1 MTVYYLFAFDEKTHL
16 ISYYAGIQPPRKYRS
31 KTGVYKIVSRFVEA
45 HTVPEKNVDSI
56 LDSLNKFSSTYG
68 VWDKKTPI
76 EMFPKD
82 EEVEQCFGCNLY
94 FTEKEK
100 AVAHD
105 FVKEAIAHSSIGV
118 FTASRLHEL
127 GRFEFAQDVVGFRV
141 CKKCGH
147 DFCGSCMRTKMYC
160 KDCRIKGR
168 R

>member
-1 MTVYYLFAFDEKTHL
+1 
-16 ISYYAGIQPPRKYRS
+16 
-31 KTGVYKIVSRFVEA
+31 
-45 HTVPEKNVDSI
+45 
-56 LDSLNKFSSTYG
+56 
-68 VWDKKTPI
+68 
-76 EMFPKD
+76 MFPKD

-127 GRFEFAQDVVGFRV
+127 DRFEFAQDVVGFRV

-147 DFCGSCMRTKMYC
+147 DYCGSCMRTKMYC